1 MNNKSAC
8 FCVWLTIFLAV
19 VVILKRST
27 DIFSDLRFVDL
38 TVITLLVLF
47 FLIQVDIISENI
59 FKEVLKEN
67 KNTFIIFWYCIWMTA
82 LFFQIFWLQTNI
94 SIDKSIEIKIRE
106 FAFHFTKTIQFST
119 LMITFVNGFMRSIS

>member
-8 FCVWLTIFLAV
+8 FCAWLTIFLAV
-19 VVILKRST
+19 VVILKKST
-27 DIFSDLRFVDL
+27 TLFSDLNFLDL

-47 FLIQVDIISENI
+47 FLVQVDIISERI

-67 KNTFIIFWYCIWMTA
+67 KHPVTIFWYCLWMMS
-82 LFFQIFWLQTNI
+82 LIFQIFWLQPNI
-94 SIDKSIEIKIRE
+94 SMDMSIEMRTRE

-119 LMITFVNGFMRSIS
+119 LMITFVNVFLRSIS